1 MSIYSDYNA
10 GALTDEEFK
19 SLCQWENAKDRYDQ
33 EIEEIEEA
41 DDDRNNKDD

>member
-10 GALTDEEFK
+10 GALTDEEFR

-33 EIEEIEEA
+33 EHEFDEEDEEE
-41 DDDRNNKDD
+41 D